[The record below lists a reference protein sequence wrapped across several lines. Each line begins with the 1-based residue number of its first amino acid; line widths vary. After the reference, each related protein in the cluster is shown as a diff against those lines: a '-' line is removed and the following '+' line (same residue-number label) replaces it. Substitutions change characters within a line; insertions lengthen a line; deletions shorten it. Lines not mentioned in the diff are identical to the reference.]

1 MFDTEGD
8 NKSTL
13 HSKSRGGGG
22 ESILHYTEMFHHS
35 EEFGYGRLHID
46 VRHPLFDLCD
56 VSLQPLL
63 DILQILYLLRLD
75 LYTLHGLHL
84 PALLRL
90 QLFLHILQLLPSI
103 LHKIE

>member
-13 HSKSRGGGG
+13 HSKSRVEGG
-22 ESILHYTEMFHHS
+22 ESILHCTGMFHHS

-56 VSLQPLL
+56 SSLQPLL
-63 DILQILYLLRLD
+63 NILQVVYLLRLD
-75 LYTLHGLHL
+75 LYALHGLHL
-84 PALLRL
+84 PTLLRL
-90 QLFLHILQLLPSI
+90 QLFLHIL
-103 LHKIE
+103 